1 MVEST
6 PYVILGIGVL
16 AAAAGAFIMLA
27 LRINSAPRKAD
38 LAFGLFL
45 VAATLGIAALATLT
59 FFNKS
64 RFG

>member
-1 MVEST
+1 MVQST
-6 PYVILGIGVL
+6 PYVILGIVLL
-16 AAAAGAFIMLA
+16 AAAAGAFVMVA
-27 LRINSAPRKAD
+27 LRLTSSRRNAA

-45 VAATLGIAALATLT
+45 VAVSLGIAAIATLT

>member
-1 MVEST
+1 VVQST
-6 PYVILGIGVL
+6 LYVVLGIVLLAGV
-16 AAAAGAFIMLA
+16 AGIFVVVA
-27 LRINSAPRKAD
+27 LRLTSNRRNAA

-45 VAATLGIAALATLT
+45 VAVTLGIAAIATLT